1 MRKRKKINPSTIILV
16 SIIVFFT
23 VILFLSIPV
32 LFNYNSIQNLIEK
45 KIYSEFKINLKILD
59 KISFKILPKPHF
71 LVKKANLNLNI
82 KDSNSSVIQIEN
94 LKLFIP
100 AKNFYSKKNLNFT
113 SLELSNTNIY
123 FNINDILNFREHL
136 YYKINKPI
144 YIKKSKLFLV
154 DKNKNTILISPI
166 NKIKYSINN
175 RSNYKELKIKGN
187 IFDVDYQ
194 SLWKR
199 YYNNPKNSVNEI
211 NFSNPDLFVKNLFNI
226 QGKSNFNGTTSIDF
240 LNENITFNYLID
252 GEKIFINYPKENY
265 NQKIKLLSSIELNP
279 FYFNANIYI
288 SKKNINFLIDYF
300 LINVINFN
308 EEYLENINGNL
319 NLDVKD
325 IKNPLINS
333 GKINL
338 SIKEKSIKLENSV
351 FNIAN
356 VGIIKSN
363 FSYYEDKGD
372 LIFKSKN
379 IFEIDDKKG
388 FSRKFQISLKK
399 IENLSKIFF
408 HLEKN
413 IDTGEIS
420 ISNIYLNEIDNK
432 NLSNEFYIIKNV
444 QSLKSLI
451 RKLIS

>member
-82 KDSNSSVIQIEN
+82 EDINSSIIETEN

-113 SLELSNTNIY
+113 SLEINNTNIY
-123 FNINDILNFREHL
+123 FKLSDLLDFRKHL

-144 YIKKSKLFLV
+144 YIKKSKLFLI

-166 NKIKYSINN
+166 NKIKYSINSRN
-175 RSNYKELKIKGN
+175 NYKELRIKGN

-211 NFSNPDLFVKNLFNI
+211 NFSNPNLFVKNLFNI
-226 QGKSNFNGTTSIDF
+226 QGKSNFKGKTSIDF
-240 LNENITFNYLID
+240 LNENITINYLID
-252 GEKIFINYPKENY
+252 DEKIFINSPKENN
-265 NQKIKLLSSIELNP
+265 NQKIKILSSIELNP
-279 FYFNANIYI
+279 FYFNTNIYI
-288 SKKNINFLIDYF
+288 SEKNINFLIDYF
-300 LINVINFN
+300 LINIINLN

-319 NLDVKD
+319 NLLVKD

-338 SIKEKSIKLENSV
+338 SIKEKSVKLENSV
-351 FNIAN
+351 FKIKN

-372 LIFKSKN
+372 LIFLSKN
-379 IFEIDDKKG
+379 IFEVIDKKE
-388 FSRKFQISLKK
+388 FSRKFQISAKK
-399 IENLSKIFF
+399 IENLNQIFF
-408 HLEKN
+408 DLEKN

-420 ISNIYLNEIDNK
+420 ISNIHLNEIDNK
-432 NLSNEFYIIKNV
+432 NFSDKFYIIKNV
-444 QSLKSLI
+444 QLLKSLI

>member
-1 MRKRKKINPSTIILV
+1 MRKRKKINSSTIILA
-16 SIIVFFT
+16 SIILFFT
-23 VILFLSIPV
+23 AILFLSIPV

-82 KDSNSSVIQIEN
+82 KDSNSSVVETEN

-100 AKNFYSKKNLNFT
+100 AKNFYSKKKLNFT
-113 SLELSNTNIY
+113 SLEINNTNIY
-123 FNINDILNFREHL
+123 FNLNDLLNFREHL

-166 NKIKYSINN
+166 NKIKYSINQ

-187 IFDVDYQ
+187 IFDVDYR

-199 YYNNPKNSVNEI
+199 YYNNPENSINEI
-211 NFSNPDLFVKNLFNI
+211 KFNNPDLFVKNLFNI
-226 QGKSNFNGTTSIDF
+226 QGKSNFNGITSISF
-240 LNENITFNYLID
+240 LNENITINYLID
-252 GEKIFINYPKENY
+252 GEKIFINSPKENN
-265 NQKIKLLSSIELNP
+265 NQKIKLFSSIELNP

-288 SKKNINFLIDYF
+288 REKNINFLIDYF
-300 LINVINFN
+300 LINIINLN

-319 NLDVKD
+319 NLEVED

-338 SIKEKSIKLENSV
+338 SIKEKSIKVENSV
-351 FNIAN
+351 FNIEKI
-356 VGIIKSN
+356 GKIKSN

-388 FSRKFQISLKK
+388 FSRKFQVSSKK
-399 IENLSKIFF
+399 IENLNKIFF
-408 HLEKN
+408 NLEKN

-432 NLSNEFYIIKNV
+432 NLSDEFYIIKNV
-444 QSLKSLI
+444 QLLKSLI